1 MRVYLDVYCSC
12 EYHDDMWTGN
22 WTDDDVWHLDHSH
35 FDVKVESDVNPG
47 LFSASIRLDCF
58 VKCNSCGNNWKYWI
72 KYGSF
77 SYAENSDD
85 RNYSCCGHNLKLVFD
100 KASF

>member
-12 EYHDDMWTGN
+12 DYHDDMWTGN

-35 FDVKVESDVNPG
+35 FDVKVESDVNAG
-47 LFSASIRLDCF
+47 LFSAYIRLDCN
-58 VKCNSCGNNWKYWI
+58 VKCNTCGDSWEYSI

-77 SYAENSDD
+77 NDGEVSESF
-85 RNYSCCGHNLKLVFD
+85 SCCGRNLKLVFD
-100 KASF
+100 KEVF

>member
-1 MRVYLDVYCSC
+1 MRVYLDIYCSC
-12 EYHDDMWTGN
+12 GYHGEVWTGN
-22 WTDDDVWHLDHSH
+22 WTNDDIWHKDHSH